1 MSRRLL
7 LIGKEECVQ
16 DDARRLIQ
24 RATGAKRRHL
34 ARGNPSGVV
43 ARIRAA
49 FGGLRVTLVCGLR
62 LARSIPAHRRK
73 VCCAD
78 LAPAKKKRHAEA
90 CLFFLAGDEGFE
102 PPQTESESGVLPLHK
117 SPKLPQRRNASIII
131 AGLAHLSSVIFQK
144 SAKAA
149 NFSAPAFPFPRS
161 FFRALRQNRRL
172 RAAFQLLTR
181 KSVLFLLAGS
191 MRGIARAAPY

>member
-1 MSRRLL
+1 M
-7 LIGKEECVQ
+7 Q

-117 SPKLPQRRNASIII
+117 SPMWCTQAEQRLLLYAETAECQEEISD
-131 AGLAHLSSVIFQK
+131 
-144 SAKAA
+144 
-149 NFSAPAFPFPRS
+149 FPRN
-161 FFRALRQNRRL
+161 FFFWRSLR
-172 RAAFQLLTR
+172 
-181 KSVLFLLAGS
+181 SVSKPDIVWSKKGGFILCI
-191 MRGIARAAPY
+191 MEPYSRDHS

>member
-1 MSRRLL
+1 M
-7 LIGKEECVQ
+7 Q

-43 ARIRAA
+43 TRIRAA

-117 SPKLPQRRNASIII
+117 SPICAQRMNYYTE
-131 AGLAHLSSVIFQK
+131 LAAFVKQYFRK
-144 SAKAA
+144 SQDFKRQAAATGYVPSAAAA
-149 NFSAPAFPFPRS
+149 NSYFRLVSRRFSSSRS
-161 FFRALRQNRRL
+161 
-172 RAAFQLLTR
+172 
-181 KSVLFLLAGS
+181 SCGS
-191 MRGIARAAPY
+191 LSPNF

>member
-1 MSRRLL
+1 M
-7 LIGKEECVQ
+7 Q
-16 DDARRLIQ
+16 DGARRLIQ

-117 SPKLPQRRNASIII
+117 SPKWP
-131 AGLAHLSSVIFQK
+131 LAEAHDYYNDFSQK
-144 SAKAA
+144 VKT
-149 NFSAPAFPFPRS
+149 NF
-161 FFRALRQNRRL
+161 FFFAEIKTGRYGPLMV
-172 RAAFQLLTR
+172 
-181 KSVLFLLAGS
+181 KE
-191 MRGIARAAPY
+191 

>member
-1 MSRRLL
+1 M
-7 LIGKEECVQ
+7 Q

-24 RATGAKRRHL
+24 RATGAKGRHL

-43 ARIRAA
+43 TRIRAA

-62 LARSIPAHRRK
+62 LARSIPARRRK
-73 VCCAD
+73 VCAAD
-78 LAPAKKKRHAEA
+78 LAPAKTKRHAEA

-149 NFSAPAFPFPRS
+149 NFSAPVFPFPGS
-161 FFRALRQNRRL
+161 FFRTMRKKRRL
-172 RAAFQLLTR
+172 RAGFQLLTR

>member
-1 MSRRLL
+1 MALSARKPIRGGHTHKSRL
-7 LIGKEECVQ
+7 
-16 DDARRLIQ
+16 RRFACDTCLRTSSCTFNSRPQ
-24 RATGAKRRHL
+24 GSR
-34 ARGNPSGVV
+34 S
-43 ARIRAA
+43 AA
-49 FGGLRVTLVCGLR
+49 QTLT
-62 LARSIPAHRRK
+62 
-73 VCCAD
+73 
-78 LAPAKKKRHAEA
+78 PAKKKRHAEA

-149 NFSAPAFPFPRS
+149 NFSAPAFPFPGS
-161 FFRALRQNRRL
+161 FFRTLRQNRRL

>member
-1 MSRRLL
+1 M
-7 LIGKEECVQ
+7 Q

-34 ARGNPSGVV
+34 AHGDPSGAVT
-43 ARIRAA
+43 RIRAA

-62 LARSIPAHRRK
+62 LARSIPARRRK
-73 VCCAD
+73 VCAAD

-131 AGLAHLSSVIFQK
+131 ASFAHLSSVIFQK
-144 SAKAA
+144 AANPA
-149 NFSAPAFPFPRS
+149 NFSATPISRPRKTRRPA
-161 FFRALRQNRRL
+161 
-172 RAAFQLLTR
+172 
-181 KSVLFLLAGS
+181 
-191 MRGIARAAPY
+191 

>member
-1 MSRRLL
+1 MHGRRQDHDRGTAQRPDRSAGMDRDRTGVGTGDSRAEGPSAIRINRQKSKHSADRGGVL
-7 LIGKEECVQ
+7 
-16 DDARRLIQ
+16 AY
-24 RATGAKRRHL
+24 KRKP
-34 ARGNPSGVV
+34 GNHMIAGFP
-43 ARIRAA
+43 
-49 FGGLRVTLVCGLR
+49 
-62 LARSIPAHRRK
+62 
-73 VCCAD
+73 
-78 LAPAKKKRHAEA
+78 
-90 CLFFLAGDEGFE
+90 LAGDEGFE

-149 NFSAPAFPFPRS
+149 NFSAPAFSFPGS